1 MELLMIYS
9 YTAGDLIHL
18 EWFKTPFE
26 CLEVALGYSGIT
38 DLVVSCH
45 TVI

>member
-9 YTAGDLIHL
+9 YTAGDLIYL
-18 EWFKTPFE
+18 EWLKTPLE
-26 CLEVALGYSGIT
+26 CLEVALGYYRIT